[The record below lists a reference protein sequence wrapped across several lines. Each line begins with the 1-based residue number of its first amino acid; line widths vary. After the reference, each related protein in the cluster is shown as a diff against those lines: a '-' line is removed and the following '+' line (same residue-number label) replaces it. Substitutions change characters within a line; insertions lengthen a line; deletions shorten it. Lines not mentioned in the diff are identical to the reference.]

1 MNLPDTIRN
10 LPAPVRW
17 LLVAV
22 GAYVG
27 FKVLLSVL
35 FVVSFTIGILF
46 KGAFLALIAA
56 VIYLLVT
63 RKNR

>member
-1 MNLPDTIRN
+1 MNLPETIKN
-10 LPAPVRW
+10 LPTPIRW
-17 LLVAV
+17 AIIGLS
-22 GAYVG
+22 AYVG
-27 FKVLLSVL
+27 FKVLISVL

-56 VIYLLVT
+56 VIYLLIT